1 MTFTDTDTWNGGLTT
16 DLKQVLLS
24 EQQIHERIAELGREL
39 STAYADKDPLLVGIL
54 SGSFLFIADLARHM
68 NIPLSIDFMAVS
80 SYGDRTSSSGVV
92 RILKDLNT
100 SITGRHV
107 ILVEDIVDSGLTLDY
122 LSELL
127 RTRQPAS
134 LEVCSLLDKVE
145 ARKRP
150 IDIRYVG
157 FPCPNEFVVGYGL
170 DYRGRY
176 RNLPFIG
183 VLKPSVYVGTPEGGE
198 S

>member
-39 STAYADKDPLLVGIL
+39 STEYADKDPLLVGIL

-127 RTRQPAS
+127 RTRHPAS
-134 LEVCSLLDKVE
+134 LEVCSLLDKAE
-145 ARKRP
+145 ARRRP
-150 IDIRYVG
+150 IAIRYVG